1 MRAVQLVTEG
11 KIPVLGEVQA
21 RPPRADEVLVKV
33 GSVYVGTRERSSV
46 SGNRANYW
54 PDRPKPGLP
63 IILGYQAG
71 GTVVQAGADSP
82 IKEGRRVFVNG
93 FVDCGKCDACMDGQQ
108 NLCPHHSLLGI
119 DVDGCLAEQVTLPW
133 RCVFPC
139 PDSIPMKLIPAVSEV
154 STALHGFRCAG
165 SVAGRSVAVIG
176 GGDIGATAAKLAKLF
191 GAKPVVVVE
200 PAEEP
205 RARLKRILP
214 DLDIR
219 DSAKGLPAEF
229 DFAFE
234 ASNVAAGIEDSI
246 ACLRRNG
253 KAIIFSALGETTL
266 RFKALY
272 SEWHTR
278 EIQIIASNAKTPV
291 DVRDSIDLLACHA
304 ELRAAFDLEPVA
316 MEGAAQ
322 VIADFA
328 AYKRRVPVCVF
339 PAGQTEK

>member
-1 MRAVQLVTEG
+1 MRAVQLVAEG
-11 KIPVLGEVQA
+11 KSPILGDAQV
-21 RPPRADEVLVKV
+21 RPPKADEVLVKV

-71 GTVVQAGADSP
+71 GTVTQAGSDSP
-82 IKEGRRVFVNG
+82 IKEGARVFVNG

-133 RCVFPC
+133 RCAFPV

-165 SVAGRSVAVIG
+165 SVAGHSVAVIG

-200 PAEEP
+200 PAEES

-214 DLDIR
+214 DIEVR
-219 DSAKGLPAEF
+219 DSAKGLKAEF

-234 ASNVAAGIEDSI
+234 ASNVASGIEDSI

-291 DVRDSIDLLACHA
+291 DVRDSVDLLDRHA

-339 PAGQTEK
+339 PAGQTER